1 MSMVE
6 TAKAHNLDC
15 FGGKKSH
22 ASREA
27 QFTSRT
33 QCSSHGQR
41 LHNLVKEGLPINRTA
56 SGTGYPAATRMPL
69 GFVRLAVF
77 WQQLWHIPR
86 MA

>member
-1 MSMVE
+1 MRADE
-6 TAKAHNLDC
+6 HNSPRQSP
-15 FGGKKSH
+15 SH
-22 ASREA
+22 E
-27 QFTSRT
+27 
-33 QCSSHGQR
+33 QR